1 MMIPKW
7 LPLQDAIELFSKH
20 ESYADISEEK
30 RGSYRREYIAL
41 KEYMNLASESS
52 ERQIFKRFPGVS
64 CAYCTGNAKT
74 QQRKRR

>member
-30 RGSYRREYIAL
+30 RGSYQREYIAL
-41 KEYMNLASESS
+41 KEYMN
-52 ERQIFKRFPGVS
+52 F
-64 CAYCTGNAKT
+64 
-74 QQRKRR
+74 